1 MKMPKRLIDCL
12 DENKISYGIWRYPET
27 SGAPS
32 IAEAEHLKGRH
43 RAKEMMVRSGAQ
55 HLMVVLPAEWRA
67 ALIGL
72 AVWLICATAVAAA
85 ERVSLIKIDGAIGP
99 ATASY
104 ISRSI
109 DEARGQNAQ
118 CLIIQLNT
126 PGGLLDSTQTIVQ
139 SFLGS
144 TEPVVVYVAPTGS
157 TATSAGCFIT
167 IAASVAAMAPA
178 TTIGAAH
185 PVTIGGNPAG
195 GDEKVDD
202 TMKKKLENF
211 SVSYMEAIA
220 ARRHRNVEWA
230 KSAVRESASIS
241 AEKALEL
248 KVVDLIATDLTDLL
262 KQLNGRVVDGKTLKT
277 AGAELSEIRMSPS
290 ERVFQKL
297 WRPEVM
303 FILMLIAMYGIIGEL
318 TTPGAILPG
327 VVGAIALILALYLAA
342 ILPVNATGL
351 ALIAL
356 ALMLFVFDIYAPTH
370 GVLTIGGIISFLIGS
385 LMLFNR
391 ADPLFRLSLGYIIP
405 ATLITALF
413 FVFVV
418 GKGLRAQF
426 LPVKAGAE
434 TMVGKTA
441 TALTAIDSRGGR
453 IFVEGEYW
461 NAVSDTPIGK
471 GDGAEIAAVQGLTL
485 KVQPAK
491 GT

>member
-1 MKMPKRLIDCL
+1 M
-12 DENKISYGIWRYPET
+12 
-27 SGAPS
+27 
-32 IAEAEHLKGRH
+32 
-43 RAKEMMVRSGAQ
+43 
-55 HLMVVLPAEWRA
+55 
-67 ALIGL
+67 
-72 AVWLICATAVAAA
+72 CATGVAA
-85 ERVSLIKIDGAIGP
+85 EKVCLIKIDGAIGP

-109 DEARGQNAQ
+109 DEAQTQNAQ
-118 CLIIQLNT
+118 CLVIQLNT

-139 SFLGS
+139 SFLS
-144 TEPVVVYVAPTGS
+144 SPVPVVVYVAPTGA

-185 PVTIGGNPAG
+185 PVTLGGNPTG
-195 GDEKVDD
+195 SEEKPDE

-230 KSAVRESASIS
+230 KSAVRESASVS

-248 KVVDLIATDLTDLL
+248 KVIDLIAIDQTELL
-262 KQLNGRVVDGKTLKT
+262 KQLNGRVVDGKTLRT
-277 AGAELSEIRMSPS
+277 AGAEVSEIKMSAA
-290 ERVFQKL
+290 EHVFQRL

-303 FILMLIAMYGIIGEL
+303 FILMLIAIYGIIGEL

-342 ILPVNATGL
+342 VLPVNVTGL
-351 ALIAL
+351 VLIAL
-356 ALMLFVFDIYAPTH
+356 AFMLFIFDVYAPTH
-370 GVLTIGGIISFLIGS
+370 GVLTIGGVISFLIGS

-405 ATLITALF
+405 ATLITAAF
-413 FVFVV
+413 FLFVV
-418 GKGLRAQF
+418 GKGVRAQL
-426 LPVKAGAE
+426 LPVKAGTE
-434 TMVGKTA
+434 TMIGKTV
-441 TALTAIDSRGGR
+441 TTLTPIDSRGGR

-461 NAVSDTPIGK
+461 NAISDKPIAK
-471 GDGAEIAAVQGLTL
+471 DEAVEIAAVQGLTL
-485 KVQPAK
+485 KVKSK